1 MTNPLIHFLA
11 LAFYLVAGGLLTTQM
26 VKGRPL
32 SAAARLGIL
41 TLVAGGLL
49 LHGSLLLTRLGL
61 AGDINLALTSA
72 FSLVAWVVALLFVL
86 VALARPIENLGI
98 LILPFAGLTVLV
110 EWLWPGSRL
119 LPPSSTPQTVH
130 IIVSVLAYGLLTL
143 SAVQALLLSLQ
154 ERRLHG
160 HHPGGFVRALPP
172 VQTMETLMFQ
182 LIVAGFLL
190 LTGTVVSGLF
200 FSEQV
205 FGRPLRLNH
214 HTVLAI
220 LAWVVY
226 GILLFGRWRL
236 GWRGRVAV
244 RWTLAGFAL
253 LVVGYFGSKFVLE
266 IVLGRS

>member
-1 MTNPLIHFLA
+1 MNNSWIHFLA
-11 LAFYLVAGGLLTTQM
+11 LAFYTTAGVLLAVQLYRARPVAGPT
-26 VKGRPL
+26 
-32 SAAARLGIL
+32 RLGIL
-41 TLVAGGLL
+41 TLAAGGLTLHAAVL
-49 LHGSLLLTRLGL
+49 LARLGL
-61 AGDINLALTSA
+61 TGELNLAFTGA
-72 FSLVAWVVALLFVL
+72 FSLVAWVATLLFVL

-98 LILPFAGLTVLV
+98 LILPFSGLTVLID
-110 EWLWPGSRL
+110 WLWPGNRL
-119 LPPSSTPQTVH
+119 LQESTVPQTAH

-253 LVVGYFGSKFVLE
+253 LVVGYFGSKLVLE
-266 IVLGRS
+266 VVLGR

>member
-1 MTNPLIHFLA
+1 MTNLWFHFLA
-11 LAFYLVAGGLLTTQM
+11 PAFYVAAGGLLAVQLARA
-26 VKGRPL
+26 RPL
-32 SAAARLGIL
+32 TGSARLGVL
-41 TLVAGGLL
+41 ALAGGGLL
-49 LHGSLLLTRLGL
+49 LHG
-61 AGDINLALTSA
+61 
-72 FSLVAWVVALLFVL
+72 
-86 VALARPIENLGI
+86 
-98 LILPFAGLTVLV
+98 
-110 EWLWPGSRL
+110 
-119 LPPSSTPQTVH
+119 
-130 IIVSVLAYGLLTL
+130 
-143 SAVQALLLSLQ
+143 ALLLAVQ

-226 GILLFGRWRL
+226 GVLLFGRWRL

-253 LVVGYFGSKFVLE
+253 LVIGYFGSKFVLE
-266 IVLGRS
+266 VVLGR

>member
-11 LAFYLVAGGLLTTQM
+11 LAFYLVAGGLLTAQLI
-26 VKGRPL
+26 KGQSLTP
-32 SAAARLGIL
+32 AARLGIL
-41 TLVAGGLL
+41 ALAAGGLV
-49 LHGSLLLTRLGL
+49 LHGSLLLARLGL
-61 AGDINLALTSA
+61 TGELNLALTSA
-72 FSLVAWVVALLFVL
+72 FSLVAWVVALLFIA
-86 VALARPIENLGI
+86 VALARPVENLGI
-98 LILPFAGLTVLV
+98 LVLPFAGLTVLI

-119 LPPSSTPQTVH
+119 LPPSSAPQTLH
-130 IIVSVLAYGLLTL
+130 IVVSILAYGLLTL

-154 ERRLHG
+154 ERRLHR

-205 FGRPLRLNH
+205 FGRPLRLSH
-214 HTVLAI
+214 HTALAI
-220 LAWVVY
+220 LAWAVY

-244 RWTLAGFAL
+244 RWTLTGFAL
-253 LVVGYFGSKFVLE
+253 LVIGYFGSKFVLE
-266 IVLGRS
+266 VLLGR

>member
-1 MTNPLIHFLA
+1 MTNPWIHFLA
-11 LAFYLVAGGLLTTQM
+11 LAFYLAGGGLLAAQL
-26 VKGRPL
+26 VKGRAL
-32 SAAARLGIL
+32 AGAARLGIL
-41 TLVAGGLL
+41 ALATGGLV
-49 LHGSLLLTRLGL
+49 LHGSLLLARLGL
-61 AGDINLALTSA
+61 SGELNLALTSA
-72 FSLVAWVVALLFVL
+72 FSLVAWVVALLFVT
-86 VALARPIENLGI
+86 VALTRPIENLGI
-98 LILPFAGLTVLV
+98 LILPFAGLTVLM

-119 LPPSSTPQTVH
+119 LQQPGTPQTIH
-130 IIVSVLAYGLLTL
+130 IVISILAYGLLTL

-205 FGRPLRLNH
+205 FGQPLRLNH

-220 LAWVVY
+220 VAWLVY
-226 GILLFGRWRL
+226 GILLFGRWWL

-253 LVVGYFGSKFVLE
+253 LVIGYFGSKFVLE
-266 IVLGRS
+266 VILGR

>member
-1 MTNPLIHFLA
+1 MTNPWIHFLA
-11 LAFYLVAGGLLTTQM
+11 LAFYITAGGLLT
-26 VKGRPL
+26 VHLYHARPVTGP
-32 SAAARLGIL
+32 ARLGIL
-41 TLVAGGLL
+41 ALVAGGLL
-49 LHGSLLLTRLGL
+49 LHGSLLLVRLGL
-61 AGDINLALTSA
+61 TGDINLALTSA
-72 FSLVAWVVALLFVL
+72 FSLVAWVVVLLFVL
-86 VALARPIENLGI
+86 VAMARPIENLGI
-98 LILPFAGLTVLV
+98 LVLPCAGLTVLV

-119 LPPSSTPQTVH
+119 LPQSSTPQTVH
-130 IIVSVLAYGLLTL
+130 IIISILAYGLLTL

-154 ERRLHG
+154 ERRLHR

-214 HTVLAI
+214 HTALAI

-266 IVLGRS
+266 VVLGRS

>member
-1 MTNPLIHFLA
+1 MTNPWIHFLA
-11 LAFYLVAGGLLTTQM
+11 LSFYLAAGSLLAIQLI
-26 VKGRPL
+26 KGQAL
-32 SAAARLGIL
+32 AKTARLGVL
-41 TLVAGGLL
+41 ALATGGLV
-49 LHGSLLLTRLGL
+49 LHGALLLSRLGL
-61 AGDINLALTSA
+61 AGELNLALTSA
-72 FSLVAWVVALLFVL
+72 FSLVAWVVAVLFIVVSL
-86 VALARPIENLGI
+86 VRPIENLGI
-98 LILPFAGLTVLV
+98 LILPFAGLTVLI

-119 LPPSSTPQTVH
+119 LQQPGTPQTIH
-130 IIVSVLAYGLLTL
+130 IVVSMLAYGLLTL
-143 SAVQALLLSLQ
+143 SAVQAVLLSLQ

-220 LAWVVY
+220 LAWTVY